1 MEFKDYYKVL
11 GVERGASE
19 AEIKSAYRKLARKYH
34 PDVNPNNKQAEA
46 QFKDIN
52 EAYQVLSDPEK
63 KQKYDQLGADWE
75 HGIDQDE
82 ILRRYAGQ
90 RASAQGSHFSTGDAS
105 DFFEQFFG
113 FGGESPFGS
122 RRSGRGNFS
131 SFGFGARPAAQK
143 AADLSAEVR
152 IGLEETMSGSKR
164 RLA

>member
-34 PDVNPNNKQAEA
+34 PDVNPNNKKAEA

-52 EAYQVLSDPEK
+52 EAYQVLGDSEK

-82 ILRRYAGQ
+82 IRRRYASQ
-90 RASAQGSHFSTGDAS
+90 RQSAQGSQSTSGDAS
-105 DFFEQFFG
+105 DFFEHFSASV
-113 FGGESPFGS
+113 ESRHLVRGDRAEAISARLVLDRGP
-122 RRSGRGNFS
+122 RRRR
-131 SFGFGARPAAQK
+131 RP
-143 AADLSAEVR
+143 
-152 IGLEETMSGSKR
+152 T
-164 RLA
+164 